1 MGAVLLQKRQK
12 REPQWRRWWVKY
24 PISPGGV
31 CGQEE
36 SWAHRALWRL
46 GPALG
51 MHFDLGQDRFAPD
64 YLEELRELG
73 QIIIILKLITPS

>member
-1 MGAVLLQKRQK
+1 MGKVPDL
-12 REPQWRRWWVKY
+12 PW
-24 PISPGGV
+24 GGG

-64 YLEELRELG
+64 YLVELRELG